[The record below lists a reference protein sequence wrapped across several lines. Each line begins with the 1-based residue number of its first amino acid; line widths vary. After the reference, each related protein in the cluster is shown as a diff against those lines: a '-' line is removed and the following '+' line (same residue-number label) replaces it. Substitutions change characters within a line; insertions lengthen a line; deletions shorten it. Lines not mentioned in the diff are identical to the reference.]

1 VDTNQEDYSVVTMEE
16 EGSKKKKHG
25 RGSRFTDEFKSNAV
39 ALVLDAGGSADQ
51 VAKDL
56 GLPRATF
63 YRWLRQARTDR
74 GEGKLGELTTNER
87 RRLAE
92 LEKEVR
98 QLRMEREL
106 LKKWVA
112 FSAKEMSK

>member
-1 VDTNQEDYSVVTMEE
+1 MVTMAE
-16 EGSKKKKHG
+16 EGSKKQKG
-25 RGSRFTDEFKSNAV
+25 RPPKFNDDFRSNAV
-39 ALVLDAGGSADQ
+39 ALVLDQGMSADA

-56 GLPRATF
+56 GLARATF
-63 YRWLRQARTDR
+63 YRWLKQARIDR
-74 GEGKLGELTTNER
+74 GEAAPSSALTSDER
-87 RRLAE
+87 KRLTE

-112 FSAKEMSK
+112 FSAKELSK